1 MLTELL
7 TSIDPKIIES
17 INEMD
22 LGIES
27 ENCNREVNQLLQ
39 KTVLV
44 GGKRLRPMLTQLM
57 GAFFGKNVDELK
69 PFARAIELVHAAS
82 LAHDDV
88 IDNATSRRGV
98 PSINIAGSN
107 KKAILAG
114 DYLLADVIVSLTNTG
129 HLRLVKEMSLVIQD
143 LAEGEWIQ
151 SDACESREYTKE
163 TIQKIAKLKTASVM
177 SWCCLAPACMSDLSD
192 NIVEYAR
199 SFGSHLGLAFQMMD
213 DTLDFS
219 GQSKKDHLLD
229 LKNGVVNS
237 VVYEWFSMKEEV
249 FTKFKDGEDILNLV
263 GEENLE
269 NAVSVVQKQAFWHLE
284 QAKNV
289 LSIMKEELPLEVQN
303 SEVHKNS
310 IRPIELIIDYMGG
323 RKF

>member
-7 TSIDPKIIES
+7 SSIDPNILES
-17 INEMD
+17 IHDME

-57 GAFFGKNVDELK
+57 GAFFGQQVDQVL

-88 IDNATSRRGV
+88 IDNATERRGV

-114 DYLLADVIVSLTNTG
+114 DYLLADVIVSLTKTG
-129 HLRLVKEMSLVIQD
+129 QLELVKEMSLVIQD

-151 SDACESREYTKE
+151 SDACESRVYSKE
-163 TIQKIAKLKTASVM
+163 TIQKIADLKTASVM
-177 SWCCLAPACMSDLSD
+177 SWCCLAPARLSGQSD
-192 NIVEYAR
+192 NLVEYAR

-237 VVYEWFSMKEEV
+237 VVFEWFSMRPDV
-249 FTKFKDGEDILNLV
+249 FDKFKKGEDILSLV
-263 GEENLE
+263 GEENLDK
-269 NAVSVVQKQAFWHLE
+269 AVEVVQKEAHWHLE

-289 LSIMKEELPLEVQN
+289 LGIMESELSSEIKSTEQHKKSIKPL
-303 SEVHKNS
+303 H
-310 IRPIELIIDYMGG
+310 LIIDYMGG

>member
-7 TSIDPKIIES
+7 SSIDPRILES

-27 ENCNREVNQLLQ
+27 ENCNQEVNQLLQ

-57 GAFFGKNVDELK
+57 GAFFGRSVDEVL

-88 IDNATSRRGV
+88 IDNATERRGV

-114 DYLLADVIVSLTNTG
+114 DYLLADVIVSLTKTG
-129 HLRLVKEMSLVIQD
+129 HLQLVKEMSLVIQD

-151 SDACESREYTKE
+151 SDACESRIYTKE
-163 TIQKIAKLKTASVM
+163 VIEKIADLKTASVM
-177 SWCCLAPACMSDLSD
+177 SWCCLAPAMLSTQSE
-192 NIVEYAR
+192 NLVEYAR

-237 VVYEWFSMKEEV
+237 VVFEWFTMRPEI
-249 FTKFKDGEDILNLV
+249 FDKFKKGEDILSLV
-263 GEENLE
+263 GEENLDK
-269 NAVSVVQKQAFWHLE
+269 AVEVVQKRAHWHLE

-289 LSIMKEELPLEVQN
+289 LQIMQTELADEIKT
-303 SEVHKNS
+303 SDVHKNS
-310 IRPIELIIDYMGG
+310 ITPLNLIIDYMGG

>member
-7 TSIDPKIIES
+7 SSIDPHILES
-17 INEMD
+17 INEME

-27 ENCNREVNQLLQ
+27 ENCNKEVNQLLQ
-39 KTVLV
+39 NTVLV

-57 GAFFGKNVDELK
+57 GAFFGRSVEEVV
-69 PFARAIELVHAAS
+69 PFAKAIELVHAAS

-88 IDNATSRRGV
+88 IDNATERRGV

-114 DYLLADVIVSLTNTG
+114 DYLLADVIVTLTKTG
-129 HLRLVKEMSLVIQD
+129 HLELVKEMSFVIQD

-151 SDACESREYTKE
+151 SDACESRHYTEEIIK
-163 TIQKIAKLKTASVM
+163 KIAELKTASVM
-177 SWCCLAPACMSDLSD
+177 SWCCLAPAYLSGQSD
-192 NIVEYAR
+192 NLVEYAR

-219 GQSKKDHLLD
+219 GQSKKDQLLD

-237 VVYEWFSMKEEV
+237 VVYKWFTMRPDV
-249 FTKFKDGEDILNLV
+249 FDKFKSGEDIMSLV
-263 GEENLE
+263 GEENLDK
-269 NAVSVVQKQAFWHLE
+269 AVEAIQKQAHWHLE

-289 LSIMKEELPLEVQN
+289 LGIMETELSNEIKN
-303 SEVHKNS
+303 TSAHKNS
-310 IRPIELIIDYMGG
+310 IKPLNLIIDYMGG

>member
-7 TSIDPKIIES
+7 SSIDPRILES

-27 ENCNREVNQLLQ
+27 ENCNQEVNQLLQ

-57 GAFFGKNVDELK
+57 GAFFGRSVDDVL

-88 IDNATSRRGV
+88 IDNATERRGV

-114 DYLLADVIVSLTNTG
+114 DYLLADVIVSLTKTG
-129 HLRLVKEMSLVIQD
+129 HLELVKEMSLVIQD

-151 SDACESREYTKE
+151 SDACESRNYTKE
-163 TIQKIAKLKTASVM
+163 IIEKIADLKTASVM
-177 SWCCLAPACMSDLSD
+177 SWCCLAPAMLSTQSE
-192 NIVEYAR
+192 NLVEYAR

-237 VVYEWFSMKEEV
+237 VVYEWFTMRPEI
-249 FTKFKDGEDILNLV
+249 FDKFKKGEDILSLV
-263 GEENLE
+263 GEENLDK
-269 NAVSVVQKQAFWHLE
+269 AVEVVQKKAHWHLD

-289 LSIMKEELPLEVQN
+289 LQIMQTELSDEIKT

-310 IRPIELIIDYMGG
+310 ITPLNLIIDYMGG